1 MALIG
6 RTIYPDFNTYHPK
19 TGVAT
24 VADSTPSY
32 SVYKNDSGTPLSLSG
47 NSIAVRSGTTSNYVI
62 TLPLTVGN
70 GFTHGDTFILK
81 VSVTV
86 AGITKIVTLLTFIA
100 TTYEADSIVQ
110 GSDNKVLLSN
120 NAHTGATIPTVTTV
134 TNDVGITQA
143 GADKAWST
151 ATRVLTAGTNIAL
164 AKGTGVTG
172 FNDISTTDVATAV
185 WNAAT
190 ATYGTAGSYGLL
202 VETNLDAAVSSITV
216 PTTGAIADAVW
227 NEAIA
232 DHLGAGSTGL
242 ALNSASSAGDP
253 WSTAVPGA
261 YGAGTAGYI
270 LGTNLNTTV
279 SSRSTHSAADVW
291 SVATRVLTAGT
302 NIALAKGTGVTGF
315 NDISTTDVATAVWN
329 AATATYGTAGSYGLL
344 VETNLD
350 AAVSSITVPTTGA
363 IADAVWNE
371 AIADHLGAGS
381 TGLALNSA
389 SSAGDPWS
397 TAVPGAYGAGTAG
410 YILGTNLN
418 TTVSSRSTHSAADV
432 WSVATRVLTAG
443 TNIALAKG
451 TGVTGFNDVSTTDV
465 ATAVWNAATATYGTA
480 GSYGLL
486 VETNLDAAVSSKAS
500 QASVNDIPINPLL
513 TNDSRLNNLDTTIG
527 SRLASASYIAPDNS
541 SITAIKLKT
550 DNIQWG
556 DITDIKDEALGKW
569 VLDPDLNTLT
579 LYRQDGVTI
588 LKTFSLTSTTQIVP
602 AYIQRT

>member
-6 RTIYPDFNTYHPK
+6 RTICPDFNTYHPK

-350 AAVSSITVPTTGA
+350 AAVSS
-363 IADAVWNE
+363 
-371 AIADHLGAGS
+371 
-381 TGLALNSA
+381 
-389 SSAGDPWS
+389 
-397 TAVPGAYGAGTAG
+397 
-410 YILGTNLN
+410 
-418 TTVSSRSTHSAADV
+418 
-432 WSVATRVLTAG
+432 
-443 TNIALAKG
+443 
-451 TGVTGFNDVSTTDV
+451 
-465 ATAVWNAATATYGTA
+465 
-480 GSYGLL
+480 
-486 VETNLDAAVSSKAS
+486 KAS